1 MSKVMIYVLPNVK
14 QVNIEMVTY
23 AMTVQLS
30 VISVQILEMTNA

>member
-1 MSKVMIYVLPNVK
+1 MIYVLPNVK

-23 AMTVQLS
+23 ATIVQLS